1 MFEGHFDERA
11 VDAWS
16 HLYRVG
22 GWRKSQAMELLHKLL
37 KKDHGSRGPANP
49 AAFMSRSVSNAW
61 KDDPPTWWAHAFDD
75 NRDGDSR
82 ASGAAS
88 SGGSGVGG
96 KGRGAA
102 WGRPKG
108 KGK

>member
-1 MFEGHFDERA
+1 MMFEGHFDERA

-61 KDDPPTWWAHAFDD
+61 TEHPPAWWREAFGDD
-75 NRDGDSR
+75 RDG
-82 ASGAAS
+82 SGAAS
-88 SGGSGVGG
+88 SGGPGVGG
-96 KGRGAA
+96 KGHGAA
-102 WGRPKG
+102 WGKG